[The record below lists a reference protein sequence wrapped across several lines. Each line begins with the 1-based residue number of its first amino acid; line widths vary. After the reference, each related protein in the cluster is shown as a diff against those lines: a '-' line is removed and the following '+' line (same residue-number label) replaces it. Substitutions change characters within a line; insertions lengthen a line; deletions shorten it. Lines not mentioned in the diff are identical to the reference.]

1 MAYANRETLP
11 FEPNSVTLAPATSDR
26 GPRMFRSQL
35 NDALKQAMLAKEACA
50 VSTLRLI
57 LAALK
62 DRDIAARGKGNS
74 DGIGEEEILDL
85 LQKMV
90 RQRRESI
97 GLFVQGGRQ
106 ELADKEAAEI
116 EVIGRFLPKQM
127 GEAEVQGAVREVIAE
142 LEAGT
147 IKDMGRVMG
156 ALKQR
161 YAGRMDF
168 AKASALVKQQLA

>member
-1 MAYANRETLP
+1 
-11 FEPNSVTLAPATSDR
+11 
-26 GPRMFRSQL
+26 MFRTELS
-35 NDALKQAMLAKEACA
+35 DALKDAMRAKEACA

-74 DGIGEEEILDL
+74 EGIGDQEILDL

-97 GLFVQGGRQ
+97 ELFEKGDRQ
-106 ELADKEAAEI
+106 DLADKEAEEI
-116 EVIGRFLPKQM
+116 EVIQRFLPKQM
-127 GEAEVQGAVREVIAE
+127 DPDQVQGAVQEAIEE
-142 LEAGT
+142 LEAAT
-147 IKDMGRVMG
+147 IKDMGRVMA

-168 AKASALVKQQLA
+168 GKASALVKERLA

>member
-1 MAYANRETLP
+1 
-11 FEPNSVTLAPATSDR
+11 
-26 GPRMFRSQL
+26 MFRSQL
-35 NDALKQAMLAKEACA
+35 SDALKDAMRAKEACA

-74 DGIGEEEILDL
+74 DGIGEGEILDL

-90 RQRRESI
+90 RQRHEAIELYRKGARQDLVDRET
-97 GLFVQGGRQ
+97 
-106 ELADKEAAEI
+106 AEI
-116 EVIGRFLPKQM
+116 EVIQRFLPKQM
-127 GEAEVQGAVREVIAE
+127 DEAEVRSAVQEVIAE
-142 LEAGT
+142 LEAAT

-156 ALKQR
+156 ALKER

-168 AKASALVKQQLA
+168 AKASALVKAQLA

>member
-1 MAYANRETLP
+1 
-11 FEPNSVTLAPATSDR
+11 
-26 GPRMFRSQL
+26 MFRSQL
-35 NDALKQAMLAKEACA
+35 SDALKDAMRAKEACA

-74 DGIGEEEILDL
+74 DGIGEGEILDL

-90 RQRRESI
+90 RQRHEAIELYRKGARQDLVDRET
-97 GLFVQGGRQ
+97 
-106 ELADKEAAEI
+106 AEI
-116 EVIGRFLPKQM
+116 EVIQRFLPKQM
-127 GEAEVQGAVREVIAE
+127 DEAEVRSAVQEIIAE
-142 LEAGT
+142 LEAAT

-156 ALKQR
+156 ALKER

-168 AKASALVKQQLA
+168 AKASALVKAQLA

>member
-1 MAYANRETLP
+1 
-11 FEPNSVTLAPATSDR
+11 
-26 GPRMFRSQL
+26 MFRTQL
-35 NDALKQAMLAKEACA
+35 SDALKQAMLAKEVRA

-62 DRDIAARGKGNS
+62 DRDIAARGKGVS
-74 DGIGEEEILDL
+74 DGIDDDEILEL

-90 RQRRESI
+90 RQRRDSI
-97 GLFVQGGRQ
+97 ELYEKGDRQ
-106 ELADKEAAEI
+106 DLADKEAEEI
-116 EVIGRFLPKQM
+116 EIIGRFLPQQL
-127 GEAEVQGAVREVIAE
+127 GEAEVRGAVKEVIEE

-168 AKASALVKQQLA
+168 GKASALVKERLV

>member
-1 MAYANRETLP
+1 
-11 FEPNSVTLAPATSDR
+11 
-26 GPRMFRSQL
+26 MFRSQL

-62 DRDIAARGKGNS
+62 DRDIAARGKGKS

-85 LQKMV
+85 LHKMV
-90 RQRRESI
+90 RQRRDSI
-97 GLFVQGGRQ
+97 GLYERGGRQ
-106 ELADKEAAEI
+106 DLADREAAEI
-116 EVIGRFLPKQM
+116 EVIERFLPKQM

-142 LEAGT
+142 LGADT

-156 ALKQR
+156 ALKER

-168 AKASALVKQQLA
+168 AKASALVKRQLA